1 MSLKKRGNVM
11 TQYYLLPHPPVMVP
25 SVGKGREQEIQKT
38 IDAFYR
44 VKKEIESHHIET
56 LIIITPHGPVFRDAV
71 AIVTER
77 ELSGDLS
84 KFGVYEDE
92 LTYEVDLE
100 LTEAIIEK
108 ITAVKLPLVELTQ
121 LDAINYQV
129 ELELDHGAYVPLYYV
144 SHPNVHKIVH
154 LTYGMISPLE
164 LYQMGMC
171 IQKAIDESDKF
182 VAVIASGDLSHC
194 LTKDGPYPYHPSG
207 AMFDKVLLDLL
218 KRGAFDE
225 LFKLSPQFI
234 NEALECG
241 LRSLYLLA
249 GCMEGSS
256 VYGDVLS
263 YEGPFGVGYGVVTF
277 KCEKGEP
284 LFDKIVLAR
293 DELHRQRQ
301 VSRNPYTRLA
311 RQNLESFYTEGRELE
326 VTEDMPKELLNEKKG
341 VFVSL
346 KKNGDLRGCIG
357 TFLPMTSCVGE
368 EIIHNSLSAALNDP
382 RFTAVLKH
390 ELPDLDISVDLLE
403 KPVVC
408 NQEDLDPSRYGVIVS
423 LGHRKG
429 LLLPMLEGIETVEQ
443 QLSIALQKG
452 GIAVD
457 EPFIIERFEVTRYS
471 EEDDDE

>member
-1 MSLKKRGNVM
+1 MA
-11 TQYYLLPHPPVMVP
+11 QYYLLPHPPIMVP
-25 SVGKGREQEIQKT
+25 SVGKGREQEIKRT
-38 IDAFYR
+38 IDACYQ
-44 VKKEIESHHIET
+44 VKEEIEAHRTET
-56 LIIITPHGPVFRDAV
+56 LIVITPHGPIFSDAV

-84 KFGVYEDE
+84 KFGVYEDA

-100 LTEAIIEK
+100 LTDAIIEK
-108 ITAVKLPLVELTQ
+108 ITAQNLPLVELTQ

-129 ELELDHGAYVPLYYV
+129 ELELDHGAYVPLHYV
-144 SHPNVHKIVH
+144 SHPNLHKIVH
-154 LTYGMISPLE
+154 LTYGMISPLQ
-164 LYQMGMC
+164 LYEIGMC
-171 IQKAIDESDKF
+171 IQKAIDGSNKN

-207 AMFDKVLLDLL
+207 PMFDKVLLDLL

-234 NEALECG
+234 KEACECG

-249 GCMEGSS
+249 GCMDGAT
-256 VYGDVLS
+256 VYGNVLS
-263 YEGPFGVGYGVVTF
+263 YEGPFGVGYGVVNF
-277 KCEKGEP
+277 KCEKGDS

-293 DELHRQRQ
+293 EETHRYRQ
-301 VSRNPYTRLA
+301 EFGNPYTRLA
-311 RQNLESFYTEGRELE
+311 RRNLESFYTDGRELE
-326 VTEDMPKELLNEKKG
+326 VTEDMPKALLNKKKG

-357 TFLPMTSCVGE
+357 TFLPTTSCVAE

-382 RFTAVLKH
+382 RFTAVLKD

-403 KPVVC
+403 KPMVC
-408 NQEDLDPSRYGVIVS
+408 GKTDLDPNRYGVIVS

-429 LLLPMLEGIETVEQ
+429 LLLPMLEGVDTVEE

-452 GIAVD
+452 GIAED
-457 EPFIIERFEVTRYS
+457 EPFVIERFEVTRYS
-471 EEDDDE
+471 EEDDHE